1 MAVQYNKDTG
11 WGGFILDIYKAK
23 KGIVDVSNEATKFF
37 DKYKNNGKDLTQSI
51 NNVLKDKNGIDNF
64 IKQSDLADKS
74 LIEFLKDTKYKTKDL
89 ASYQQYLKD
98 TGKSTTTFSSLTKK
112 AGSVLKG
119 FGAALGSMAVNWAI
133 GEVIG
138 LAITG
143 IDYLIN
149 YEEKQAEAFENAK
162 KNAKA
167 AEEEIAELTKTQKE
181 ATSSISSISDE
192 FAKLYQG
199 VNQSTNENLTL
210 TNEEYERFL
219 ELNNQI
225 ADSLEGSVL
234 KWDENGNAILNF
246 AGGVEQ
252 INNQIKDLLETQ
264 KLLNQQ
270 ETNEKIESYID
281 GEDDSDGVTV
291 ALEGYKEELLLAQK
305 KIDILKN
312 FKSGKQVA
320 EGSTSDSIYNDAIQD
335 VEDDLELYS
344 KYSDQLI
351 NEHNNSTIFTSITD
365 EGINKLKDRFDKLE
379 QMYTDEVSDTEKK
392 IKSQNQRISSAM
404 LQWAQGES
412 EYQNAE
418 EDKQTLMSKMIGQIS
433 WDEDGD
439 FDSYTDEIK
448 EQIFN
453 KVDSAFENIEFR
465 TQLQVLFDTDFSKL
479 SAEDAIAKLREY
491 VRNLIDTSDGEFT
504 YERDPE
510 TGLSDYDRFM
520 QAFGGGTDGI
530 MATAKAK
537 NQVLAYA
544 TGKTYS
550 TKGSSDYAST
560 PQNHK
565 SFSEE
570 DIRQIM
576 DENGIDT
583 QPEYEAFLKLL
594 KNDKIVNIQELGE
607 ALQTLKISS
616 EDDIEKFLN
625 VLEQDNVNTIDDAV
639 TESNVKEIGGHKNFK
654 SAWKDLDST
663 DNDDLKELKDNLLD
677 LAESGKLTA
686 ETFEKQEGASLF
698 LDQVNMSAEEA
709 AKKVNKLVEN
719 TKQLSSMRTGI
730 TAITSAYDEKKD
742 SKYNTVSADTLNSMG
757 DTLGVSEWDDKDLK
771 VWENYKSVAS
781 DGTKSTKEL
790 KEAQDALATSFVNNG
805 NYLANLTSKNKA
817 YYKSLLEEMGV
828 ANADDIIKQQLII
841 NEDKLTTQKINAK
854 LATLNLAS
862 ANDSEIASLSN
873 ELTNLYGT
881 SEALGL
887 YVLKKQ
893 LANANALDTSD
904 SVGNLITLA
913 KQCGYTGKAIQ
924 TLTAMQA
931 NLTQLE
937 NLDPDDQH
945 SPDIAA
951 NIKSENIGLEEQ
963 LQKQISKKAKTSTAK
978 TTGGNKTN
986 GSSSSKDK
994 NSSSNN
1000 KQEFDWIERR
1010 VTRLTA
1016 KISLLNAQK
1025 ENLFTVK
1032 KKNANLDKQIA
1043 NTTKLINTYSK
1054 AVTKYTKKA
1063 NSVSLSASL
1072 KKQVQ
1077 NGKITGSYKKLI
1089 KQYGEKTANK
1099 IQKYQDYYDKA
1110 KSAKQSKAEAKT
1122 SKREL
1127 QQEQYQNYVD
1137 LYDSRTSRAEA
1148 KEAIQTNYTDKNK
1161 SVETQIKN
1169 IRKSYEY
1176 QKEIAKLT
1184 GNKAELD
1191 RLEYELQKKVA
1202 ELKLQEIQNIQD
1214 DYDKQ
1219 IGLIDNNIQ
1228 DIDNAMSLAEAKGK
1242 IVTASYYKDLNSQQ
1256 TSKRANAVEERNTIQ
1271 SQLAAAIK
1279 DGSIKVGSDEWY
1291 EVQSTLQELDNTIN
1305 ECDVSIA
1312 ENNTAIREL
1321 HTAMLDAKAEAMNR
1335 ANTEADFLANLLSR
1349 NELTD
1354 SDTGTMTNAGLGT
1367 LGTYG
1372 INLETA
1378 QSQLRELNKERAI
1391 LEKMKKTGSLDFGDD
1406 GKHKYDSAEQLEEAY
1421 NDLIAKQQEWTQ
1433 TEFDAEQKMID
1444 LMKEYYQ
1451 AQLDYMKEI
1460 IDAKKEALDYEKDL
1474 YDYQKNIAEKTKS
1487 IATLEKQAAAL
1498 KGDTS
1503 EEGRAR
1509 LAQIQLSL
1517 DEANQDLQ
1525 DTEYERYIS
1534 DQQDMLDNM
1543 YSEYEDLMQNL
1554 FKNTDKLLQD
1564 GINAINNNGTL
1575 IQSILNQTAV
1585 DYNYDYSDNFSN
1597 IVSAFGT
1604 SDTIVTGIKNSI
1616 NGDESSI
1623 SKKLDTIN
1631 TTIETKYKDPS
1642 SGSGSSSSASNGGG
1656 DNTSG
1661 SSSGSTTQQ
1670 TQTTN
1675 GQTTLTPDAMDKIE
1689 GTSGELRKLKD
1700 ALNAIKGAGFE
1711 KYWTKKNGTPKSYI
1725 NKRIAAEPN
1734 YDKTFNGKHLYS
1746 QILTEAGL
1754 KHVAKKLGLKH
1765 SSGSEAA
1772 KELSAYA
1779 KKAGFQ
1785 TGGIIRANGVP
1796 LKGDNVPI
1804 RVNPNETVLTQ
1815 EFTDMLPTAV
1825 DMMDKF
1831 VNISLPN
1838 YSALT
1843 NANLGSQTI
1852 GDIVI
1857 QAELP
1862 NVTNAQD
1869 FVSALQN
1876 DTRVQKALTIA
1887 TKDLMNK
1894 GRITNNIQS
1903 IM

>member
-23 KGIVDVSNEATKFF
+23 KGIVDVSDEATKFF
-37 DKYKNNGKDLTQSI
+37 DKTKNW
-51 NNVLKDKNGIDNF
+51 KNSSLVITDEKKFDSF
-64 IKQSDLADKS
+64 IKKMNLTDES
-74 LIEFLKDTKYKTKDL
+74 LINFLKDTNYGTKDL

-98 TGKSTTTFSSLTKK
+98 TGKSTTTFSSFTKS
-112 AGSVLKG
+112 ASSVLKS
-119 FGAALGSMAVNWAI
+119 FGAVLGSMGVNWAI

-138 LAITG
+138 LAVTA
-143 IDYLIN
+143 IDKEVNRVEYAQERLEEFNSTVSESKKDLEDQQKWIKENGSRYEELARGVDNYGHNVSLSTDEFSEYQSIVENIADMFPDMISGYNDQNDAIIKTKGNVEALTESYKENTRQAYASTLAKSSETFSDYKTAIEDAEKQSSEINFMLGTNNNRLFVGDNYGFNISDGKFTHDLRSVLGEDIYGQVDEYIRNNIGKFESRNKNGDIEYTFSFDKLSSELQQKIRGVLTTANSTIASETTKVKPVLEALIYGEDGASSGYGQLSEDGKQAIRNIISNLDDTFYSQFDSDTEMAAYFKSYFIEPLKDGLDSSDLAVKINTLFSIDKNDYSSYKEYVDAVLAKINELKNYKDDNGNPIYSDDQIESIKKTLGVSNINSSSQLSGQALIN
-149 YEEKQAEAFENAK
+149 ATKDEYKNIEGAGEYIDTLKEDEIRVLYELKPDEGKSLEAMKRAVDKMNQEAKNQTDKTDDSSQKTFNSFWESLGVGDDETSKAQAEAK
-162 KNAKA
+162 
-167 AEEEIAELTKTQKE
+167 
-181 ATSSISSISDE
+181 
-192 FAKLYQG
+192 
-199 VNQSTNENLTL
+199 ENLI
-210 TNEEYERFL
+210 
-219 ELNNQI
+219 EL
-225 ADSLEGSVL
+225 
-234 KWDENGNAILNF
+234 
-246 AGGVEQ
+246 
-252 INNQIKDLLETQ
+252 
-264 KLLNQQ
+264 
-270 ETNEKIESYID
+270 
-281 GEDDSDGVTV
+281 
-291 ALEGYKEELLLAQK
+291 
-305 KIDILKN
+305 
-312 FKSGKQVA
+312 
-320 EGSTSDSIYNDAIQD
+320 
-335 VEDDLELYS
+335 
-344 KYSDQLI
+344 
-351 NEHNNSTIFTSITD
+351 
-365 EGINKLKDRFDKLE
+365 
-379 QMYTDEVSDTEKK
+379 
-392 IKSQNQRISSAM
+392 
-404 LQWAQGES
+404 
-412 EYQNAE
+412 
-418 EDKQTLMSKMIGQIS
+418 
-433 WDEDGD
+433 
-439 FDSYTDEIK
+439 
-448 EQIFN
+448 
-453 KVDSAFENIEFR
+453 
-465 TQLQVLFDTDFSKL
+465 
-479 SAEDAIAKLREY
+479 AK
-491 VRNLIDTSDGEFT
+491 T
-504 YERDPE
+504 
-510 TGLSDYDRFM
+510 
-520 QAFGGGTDGI
+520 
-530 MATAKAK
+530 
-537 NQVLAYA
+537 
-544 TGKTYS
+544 
-550 TKGSSDYAST
+550 
-560 PQNHK
+560 
-565 SFSEE
+565 
-570 DIRQIM
+570 
-576 DENGIDT
+576 
-583 QPEYEAFLKLL
+583 
-594 KNDKIVNIQELGE
+594 
-607 ALQTLKISS
+607 
-616 EDDIEKFLN
+616 
-625 VLEQDNVNTIDDAV
+625 
-639 TESNVKEIGGHKNFK
+639 
-654 SAWKDLDST
+654 
-663 DNDDLKELKDNLLD
+663 
-677 LAESGKLTA
+677 GKLTIKEFKDSTIA
-686 ETFEKQEGASLF
+686 DAFEKAGF
-698 LDQVNMSAEEA
+698 SAEEA
-709 AKKVNKLVEN
+709 TKKINKMVEEV
-719 TKQLSSMRTGI
+719 KQLSSMRTGI

-742 SKYNTVSADTLNSMG
+742 SKNKVVSSSTLDSIG
-757 DTLGVSEWDDKDLK
+757 DTLGVSSWSENDQK
-771 VWENYKSVAS
+771 VWESYKSVAG
-781 DGTKSTKEL
+781 DGTKSLKEL
-790 KEAQDALATSFVNNG
+790 KTAQDELATSYVNSN
-805 NYLANLTSKNKA
+805 NFLANLNATNA
-817 YYKSLLEEMGV
+817 DYYEGLLKEMGV
-828 ANADDIIKQQLII
+828 TNAHEIITNKVSK
-841 NEDKLTTQKINAK
+841 EQK
-854 LATLNLAS
+854 NLAVVKKELGVES
-862 ANDSEIASLSN
+862 DDFKNASVSEIAALYDTEEASKEANQAMYDLMTSKIAAGNVTISTLDDCNNLLRMAEAAGIATNKLRALLNAQIEFDLSDRQSSDADKLQDAIN
-873 ELTNLYGT
+873 ST
-881 SEALGL
+881 SGNGKVTYVNSDSKVRTYSSKTSAISALSHL
-887 YVLKKQ
+887 RNNAKKNKQ
-893 LANANALDTSD
+893 KALANTEKWIKNHKNDD
-904 SVGNLITLA
+904 VQI
-913 KQCGYTGKAIQ
+913 
-924 TLTAMQA
+924 
-931 NLTQLE
+931 NLTKG
-937 NLDPDDQH
+937 N
-945 SPDIAA
+945 
-951 NIKSENIGLEEQ
+951 KSNDGSG
-963 LQKQISKKAKTSTAK
+963 SKKDKD
-978 TTGGNKTN
+978 
-986 GSSSSKDK
+986 SSSS
-994 NSSSNN
+994 N
-1000 KQEFDWIERR
+1000 KQEFDWIDRR
-1010 VTRLTA
+1010 ITRLTA

-1032 KKNANLDKQIA
+1032 KKNANLNKQIT

-1063 NSVSLSASL
+1063 NSISLSASL

-1077 NGKITGSYKKLI
+1077 NGKITGSYKSLI

-1110 KSAKQSKAEAKT
+1110 QSAKQSKAEARAQ
-1122 SKREL
+1122 KRALKE
-1127 QQEQYQNYVD
+1127 EKYQNYVD

-1148 KEAIQTNYTDKNK
+1148 KEALQTNYTDKNK

-1191 RLEYELQKKVA
+1191 KLEYELQKKVA

-1219 IGLIDNNIQ
+1219 IGIIDNNIQ
-1228 DIDNAMSLAEAKGK
+1228 DMDNAMSLAEAKGK
-1242 IVTASYYKDLNSQQ
+1242 IVTAGYYKALNSQQ
-1256 TSKRANAVEERNTIQ
+1256 TSKRAKAAEERNTIQ

-1279 DGSIKVGSDEWY
+1279 EGSIKVGSDEWY

-1349 NELTD
+1349 DELTN
-1354 SDTGTMTNAGLGT
+1354 SDTGTMTKAGLGT

-1391 LEKMKKTGSLDFGDD
+1391 LENMKKTGSLDFGDD

-1433 TEFDAEQKMID
+1433 TEFDAEQKIID

-1509 LAQIQLSL
+1509 LSQIQLSL

-1543 YSEYEDLMQNL
+1543 YEEYEDLMQNL

-1564 GINAINNNGTL
+1564 GILAINKNGTL
-1575 IQSILNQTAV
+1575 VQSILNQTAA
-1585 DYNYDYSDNFSN
+1585 DYNYDYSDDFRN

-1616 NGDESSI
+1616 TGDESSI

-1642 SGSGSSSSASNGGG
+1642 SGSGSSGSGSNSSSSQGSGN
-1656 DNTSG
+1656 NTSG

-1675 GQTTLTPDAMDKIE
+1675 GQTTVTPEAMDKME

-1785 TGGIIRANGVP
+1785 TGGIVRANGIP

-1831 VNISLPN
+1831 VNIPLPN
-1838 YSALT
+1838 YNALT
-1843 NANLGSQTI
+1843 NANLGNQTI

-1903 IM
+1903 IL